1 MISLAA
7 WQRIRQKIRLVDR
20 SFAVASR
27 DRAGQVPR
35 VSQSRELRRV
45 GLGQLGDEGLP
56 NLSLTEV
63 FRGEIKHDWINPAGL
78 HGHVDA
84 PMRIGAAG
92 VTAGEPLTQGDN
104 ASSAEVPIG
113 ALSDTEMTVE
123 GDCLNEAGELI
134 GFRVGMDTEQP
145 VEGSLELPVI
155 G

>member
-1 MISLAA
+1 MMISLGV

-35 VSQSRELRRV
+35 VSQSRGLRRV

-84 PMRIGAAG
+84 PMRIGVGG
-92 VTAGEPLTQGDN
+92 VTAGVQLTQGDL
-104 ASSAEVPIG
+104 ASSVEVPIG
-113 ALSDTEMTVE
+113 ALLVTGMTV
-123 GDCLNEAGELI
+123 
-134 GFRVGMDTEQP
+134 V
-145 VEGSLELPVI
+145 
-155 G
+155 